1 MSIDASLL
9 GLFTPQSPG
18 TDATTSLLSTLYG
31 TATASSP
38 TGNGIDPATALNNAL
53 KTEAKSV
60 AAIAKQ
66 PQVARDIAAFRTA
79 VATAKTPTDLLAN
92 PAALKVLL
100 TANGLADQAAY
111 PALARKALLSNTA
124 KPGSLA
130 SKLTNP
136 QFLATAKTFD
146 FANKGLANL
155 KSPAVLA
162 SITNGYAE
170 VQWRKGLDANTPG
183 LSNAID
189 FRTRANTIK
198 TIDQV
203 LGDPTFRE
211 VVTTALGIPKQ
222 IAFQSLTAQE
232 HAISTHID
240 IAKFKNPKFV
250 DQFTKRYLAAA
261 TANTAAANTAP
272 GTTDITSLFA

>member
-1 MSIDASLL
+1 MTIDASLL
-9 GLFTPQSPG
+9 GLYTPQSST
-18 TDATTSLLSTLYG
+18 TDPTTSLLSTLYG
-31 TATASSP
+31 NGTAAVPTSSG
-38 TGNGIDPATALNNAL
+38 TDPGTALDNAL

-66 PQVARDIAAFRTA
+66 PQVARDLAAFRTA
-79 VATAKTPTDLLAN
+79 VAQAKTPSDLLSN

-111 PALARKALLSNTA
+111 PALAKKALLSNTA
-124 KPGSLA
+124 KPSSLA

-155 KSPAVLA
+155 KSPAVLDT
-162 SITNGYAE
+162 ITNGYAE
-170 VQWRKGLDANTPG
+170 VQWRRGLDANTPG

-189 FRTRANTIK
+189 FRMRAKTIK
-198 TIDQV
+198 TVDQV

-211 VVTTALGIPKQ
+211 VITTALGIPKQ

-232 HAISTHID
+232 HAVGTRID
-240 IAKFKNPKFV
+240 IAKFGNPKFV
-250 DQFTKRYLAAA
+250 DQFTKRYLV
-261 TANTAAANTAP
+261 AAANTTASTAP